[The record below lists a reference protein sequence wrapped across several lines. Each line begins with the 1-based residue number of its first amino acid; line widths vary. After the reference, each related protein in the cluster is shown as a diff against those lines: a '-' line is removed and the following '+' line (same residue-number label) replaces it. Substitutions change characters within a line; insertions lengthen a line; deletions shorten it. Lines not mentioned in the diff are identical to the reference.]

1 MFGIY
6 SNQRLTERERKILYE
21 HPDDYNWYMVV
32 LSQIFNDPR
41 FFQVREDIK
50 LPQSEDDDGV
60 VLIFDDGEVVYFKTI
75 GGEVRKRDVE
85 SIIEVCSF
93 LEDQFNQPIVAYV
106 VCPTEFWD
114 VDIESMDCYCKFK
127 IVFSAIKSDDGEE
140 IIEKLEEKLDSNQK
154 FTFEDTVDHIL
165 LPFTG
170 YNDKDVFEKKFK
182 HYMNKVNANGG

>member
-1 MFGIY
+1 
-6 SNQRLTERERKILYE
+6 
-21 HPDDYNWYMVV
+21 
-32 LSQIFNDPR
+32 
-41 FFQVREDIK
+41 
-50 LPQSEDDDGV
+50 
-60 VLIFDDGEVVYFKTI
+60 
-75 GGEVRKRDVE
+75 
-85 SIIEVCSF
+85 
-93 LEDQFNQPIVAYV
+93 
-106 VCPTEFWD
+106 
-114 VDIESMDCYCKFK
+114 MDCDCKFK